1 MLIKAGVD
9 ISTMNRESVYDI
21 RRRKGHFAELLV
33 LAKLI
38 KQGFNIAIPY
48 GPQKGWDLLVLMN
61 GKWEKWQVKSGKRH
75 KSHHKSIGINLTRAY
90 YIKDGRHI
98 QKEYTIEDF
107 EVLIAV
113 DLDSGR
119 MFKLSFSD
127 IEGKKGVSLMPNSE
141 LLWGDVDISQFM
153 LI

>member
-1 MLIKAGVD
+1 MVIKAGVD

-38 KQGFNIAIPY
+38 KQGFNIAMPY
-48 GPQKGWDLLVLMN
+48 GPQKGWDLLVSMN
-61 GKWEKWQVKSGKRH
+61 GKWEKWQVKSGRRRGPH
-75 KSHHKSIGINLTRAY
+75 RKSIEVNLERSY
-90 YIKDGRHI
+90 YIAGGRHI
-98 QKEYTIEDF
+98 KHRYTKNDF
-107 EVLIAV
+107 EVLIIV

-119 MFKLSFSD
+119 MFKLTFRD
-127 IEGKKGVSLMPNSE
+127 VEGKGYLSIRPKSE
-141 LLWGDVDISQFM
+141 FLWGDVDISQFM